1 MRILT
6 RYILRAH
13 LGPFFFALTA
23 LTSILL
29 INTIARQLE
38 SLAGKGLPTS
48 VFVQVF
54 LYSMPH
60 VVALTVPMA
69 VLVAVLYTFS
79 QLSAENEITAL
90 KASGVNLHRL
100 MAPVLIGATVL
111 AAGMVE
117 FYDKVLPDAN
127 HRLANLYI
135 DVARKAPT
143 LQLKEQ
149 VINEISTQ
157 DMRSKYYLQAGTID
171 AATNKMRDVVIYDLS
186 DPGRSRTIYAD
197 SGRMAFN
204 RDRTDLF
211 LDLHRGWVN
220 EGDVVRQH
228 QFQRTFFADYRL
240 RVKGVGNKLEHS
252 TDAYRSDREMSI
264 GALQDGIRSR
274 RKELA
279 GIYASADTVA
289 RKAVKQ
295 TTEGAGVPGL
305 PRPILLPPSTG
316 MVPVDPPNF
325 KPTDEVVRQTAL
337 QLRVLRD
344 RAAAIEDQV
353 DSYLVE
359 YHKKFSIPFAS
370 IVFVLI
376 GAPLALRFPR
386 GGTGTVIA
394 ISLAIFGIYYVG
406 LIGGE
411 TLSDKGY
418 LSPFVAMWAANIVFL
433 LLSVYGV
440 ATIGHERS
448 NARGGTWE
456 DVLYIVR
463 ETVLRPFRRLR
474 GRRRAR
480 GARPAAA
487 AAAGR

>member
-29 INTIARQLE
+29 VNTIARQLE

-54 LYSMPH
+54 LLSMPH

-79 QLSAENEITAL
+79 QLSAENEVTAL
-90 KASGVNLHRL
+90 KASGVNMHRL
-100 MAPVLIGATVL
+100 MAPVLVAAVVL
-111 AAGMVE
+111 AAGMVK
-117 FYDKVLPDAN
+117 FYDRVLPDAN
-127 HRLANLYI
+127 HRLSNLYI

-143 LQLKEQ
+143 LKLQEQ

-171 AATNKMRDVVIYDLS
+171 GATGRMRDVVIYDLS
-186 DPGRSRTIYAD
+186 DPGKARTIYAD

-204 RDRTDLF
+204 RDHTDLF
-211 LDLHRGWVN
+211 LDLRTGWVN
-220 EGDVVRQH
+220 EAGVMNPE
-228 QFQRTFFADYRL
+228 QFSRTFYRDYRL
-240 RVKGVGNKLEHS
+240 RVKGVGNELEHS
-252 TDAYRSDREMSI
+252 QDTFRGDREMTIAMLESN
-264 GALQDGIRSR
+264 IRSKS
-274 RKELA
+274 KEV
-279 GIYASADTVA
+279 ASVNAEVDSVA
-289 RKAVKQ
+289 RRALKQ
-295 TTEGAGVPGL
+295 ATIGAGVPGL
-305 PRPILLPPSTG
+305 PRPALLPPSSG
-316 MVPVDPPNF
+316 LVPLDYGSPHPS
-325 KPTDEVVRQTAL
+325 DELVRQTAL

-344 RAAAIEDQV
+344 RALALDDQLN
-353 DSYLVE
+353 SFLVE
-359 YHKKFSIPFAS
+359 YHKKFAIPFAS

-411 TLSDKGY
+411 TLADKGY
-418 LSPFVAMWAANIVFL
+418 LSPFLAMWAANIVFL
-433 LLSVYGV
+433 LLSIYGV
-440 ATIGHERS
+440 ATIGRERS
-448 NARGGTWE
+448 STRGGTWD
-456 DVLYIVR
+456 DVLYIVK
-463 ETVLRPFRRLR
+463 EAVLRPVRRWR
-474 GRRRAR
+474 GRPRRA
-480 GARPAAA
+480 AAPAPAV
-487 AAAGR
+487 GR

>member
-38 SLAGKGLPTS
+38 SLAGKGLPAS
-48 VFVQVF
+48 VFVEVF

-100 MAPVLIGATVL
+100 MAPVLLASVVL

-135 DVARKAPT
+135 DVARKTPT
-143 LQLKEQ
+143 LQLTEQ
-149 VINEISTQ
+149 TINEISTE

-171 AATNKMRDVVIYDLS
+171 PATNKMRDVVIYDLS

-204 RDRTDLF
+204 KDRTDLF
-211 LDLHRGWVN
+211 LDLRTGWVN
-220 EGDVVRQH
+220 EGEVMQPER
-228 QFQRTFFADYRL
+228 FSRTFFNDYRL

-252 TDAYRSDREMSI
+252 TDTYRSDREMSI
-264 GALQDGIRSR
+264 ASLKAGIRSQD
-274 RKELA
+274 KELA
-279 GIYASADTVA
+279 GIYASTDTVA
-289 RKAVKQ
+289 LRGLKQ
-295 TTEGAGVPGL
+295 TLEGAGVPGL
-305 PRPILLPPSTG
+305 PRLMLLPPSSG
-316 MVPVDPPNF
+316 LVPAEMPNF
-325 KPTDEVVRQTAL
+325 RPADEMVRQTAL

-344 RAAAIEDQV
+344 RAAAIEDNV
-353 DSYLVE
+353 DSYWVE

-394 ISLAIFGIYYVG
+394 ISLAIFGI
-406 LIGGE
+406 
-411 TLSDKGY
+411 
-418 LSPFVAMWAANIVFL
+418 
-433 LLSVYGV
+433 
-440 ATIGHERS
+440 
-448 NARGGTWE
+448 
-456 DVLYIVR
+456 
-463 ETVLRPFRRLR
+463 
-474 GRRRAR
+474 
-480 GARPAAA
+480 
-487 AAAGR
+487 

>member
-54 LYSMPH
+54 VLSMPH

-79 QLSAENEITAL
+79 QLSAENEVTAL
-90 KASGVNLHRL
+90 KASGVNIHRL
-100 MAPVLIGATVL
+100 MAPALVAAVLL

-117 FYDKVLPDAN
+117 FYDRVLPDAN
-127 HRLANLYI
+127 HRLSNLYI
-135 DVARKAPT
+135 DVARKAPSLR
-143 LQLKEQ
+143 LQEQ
-149 VINEISTQ
+149 VINSIETQ

-171 AATNKMRDVVIYDLS
+171 GATNKMRDIVIYDLS
-186 DPGRSRTIYAD
+186 DPGKARTIYAD

-211 LDLHRGWVN
+211 LDLHKGWVN
-220 EGDVVRQH
+220 EGGVQAPE
-228 QFQRTFFADYRL
+228 QFQRTFFQDYRL
-240 RVKGVGNKLEHS
+240 RMEGVGNKLEHT
-252 TDAYRSDREMSI
+252 TDSFRGEREMTI
-264 GALQDGIRSR
+264 AMLRNNMNARS
-274 RKELA
+274 KELA
-279 GIYASADTVA
+279 SVRAQVDSVA
-289 RKAVKQ
+289 RKAVQ
-295 TTEGAGVPGL
+295 QATAGAGVPGG
-305 PRPILLPPSTG
+305 PRPALLPPSSG
-316 MVPVDPPNF
+316 LVPLDYGNLH
-325 KPTDEVVRQTAL
+325 PTDELTRQTAL
-337 QLRVLRD
+337 QLRVLKD
-344 RAAAIEDQV
+344 RAEIVHDQ
-353 DSYLVE
+353 LNGFIVE

-376 GAPLALRFPR
+376 GCPLALRFPR

-411 TLSDKGY
+411 TLADKGY
-418 LSPFVAMWAANIVFL
+418 LSPFLAMWGANIIFL

-440 ATIGHERS
+440 VTLGHERS
-448 NARGGTWE
+448 NVRGGTWD
-456 DVLYIVR
+456 DVLYIVK
-463 ETVLRPFRRLR
+463 ETLLRPLR
-474 GRRRAR
+474 GLRAR
-480 GARPAAA
+480 PRRVQAPAP
-487 AAAGR
+487 AAGR